1 MSKEITY
8 QNAIEELEQIVQEI
22 ENSEI
27 TVDELSTKV
36 KRATKLISI
45 CNKNSQKLKKIFRDA
60 KRGEE
65 RYRGR
70 IEEIFHFNLNK
81 IQYELHYRN
90 KSILTQARQR
100 HIPPLIPPWLRLIGI
115 LVSE

>member
-45 CNKNSQKLKKIFRDA
+45 CNKKLTETEEDIQEMLKEVKKDT
-60 KRGEE
+60 EE
-65 RYRGR
+65 
-70 IEEIFHFNLNK
+70 E
-81 IQYELHYRN
+81 
-90 KSILTQARQR
+90 
-100 HIPPLIPPWLRLIGI
+100 
-115 LVSE
+115 